1 MRMCAREEACAR
13 TTRCV
18 VASAA
23 HSKKLP
29 LIISQ
34 VAETNSPAPCSDG
47 RRMAAPQVAG
57 AIATCGLGRQPMEA
71 EGLDFAY
78 ERSPGYKREGH
89 VQRAELARKTNF
101 RAVVTKSVG

>member
-1 MRMCAREEACAR
+1 M
-13 TTRCV
+13 

-89 VQRAELARKTNF
+89 VEAPSWREKLTFERW
-101 RAVVTKSVG
+101 